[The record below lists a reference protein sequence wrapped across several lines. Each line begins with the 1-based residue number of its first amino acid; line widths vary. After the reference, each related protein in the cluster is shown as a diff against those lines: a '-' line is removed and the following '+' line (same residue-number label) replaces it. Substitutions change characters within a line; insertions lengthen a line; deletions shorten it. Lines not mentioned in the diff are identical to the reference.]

1 MRISTLYMFKQ
12 SAENMSKR
20 VSDNNDIMTRLS
32 SGKSL
37 LRASDDP
44 NAATDAVKYTEAL
57 AKLEMF
63 SNTRGSAR
71 NTLQHEDHILSSVS
85 SLMTGGLTEKII
97 AAKSDTYSDADRAA
111 LGKELSGIRANM
123 LDLANSRDGN
133 GRYIFSGFNTDKPAF
148 DDKGVYQ
155 GDNNARTVNVADGTV
170 MKVSHP
176 GNEVF
181 GDDLFAKLEKAVK
194 ELSRDPINE
203 KKLDKALSAAS
214 EAVSAGIDR
223 LGKAQTE
230 LGTNLQQLDAF
241 DMTADNL
248 IIDMKVKIQTATGSD
263 YSAMTSMIMDTK
275 MSEFSL
281 NASMM
286 VFQSMQKMNLF
297 NK

>member
-20 VSDNNDIMTRLS
+20 VSDNNDIMARLS
-32 SGKSL
+32 AGKSL

-57 AKLEMF
+57 AKLEMY
-63 SNTRGSAR
+63 SSAR
-71 NTLQHEDHILSSVS
+71 SSARGTLQHEDHILSSVS

-97 AAKSDTYSDADRAA
+97 AAKSDTYSDDDRAA
-111 LGKELSGIRANM
+111 LGKELGGIRSNM

-133 GRYIFSGFNTDKPAF
+133 GRYIFSGFKTDKPAF
-148 DDKGVYQ
+148 DQNGVYQ
-155 GDNNARTVNVADGTV
+155 GDNNARTVTVADGAL

-176 GNEVF
+176 GSAVF
-181 GDDLFAKLEKAVK
+181 GDDLFAKLEAAVT
-194 ELSRDPINE
+194 ELTRDPIV
-203 KKLDKALSAAS
+203 KDDLDAALSSAS
-214 EAVSAGIDR
+214 EAITAGIDR
-223 LGKAQTE
+223 LGNVQAE

-241 DMTADNL
+241 DLTADNL
-248 IIDMKVKIQTATGSD
+248 MIEMKVKIQTATGSD
-263 YSAMTSMIMDTK
+263 YSNMTSLIMDTK

>member
-20 VSDNNDIMTRLS
+20 VSENNDIMTRLA
-32 SGKSL
+32 SGKTL

-57 AKLEMF
+57 AKLEMY
-63 SNTRGSAR
+63 SNTRSMAR

-97 AAKSDTYSDADRAA
+97 AAKSDTYSDDDRAA
-111 LGKELSGIRANM
+111 LGKELQGIRANM

-133 GRYIFSGFNTDKPAF
+133 GRYIFSGFKTDKPAY
-148 DDKGVYQ
+148 DENGVYQ
-155 GDNNARTVNVADGTV
+155 GDNNARSVTVADGTV

-176 GNEVF
+176 GNDVF
-181 GDDLFAKLEKAVK
+181 ADDLFAKLEAAVT
-194 ELSRDPINE
+194 ELDRKPID
-203 KKLDKALSAAS
+203 KDDLDAALSAAS
-214 EAVSAGIDR
+214 EAVAAGIDR

-241 DMTADNL
+241 DLTADNL
-248 IIDMKVKIQTATGSD
+248 MIDMKVKIQTATGSD

>member
-32 SGKSL
+32 SGKTL

-57 AKLEMF
+57 AKLEMY
-63 SNTRGSAR
+63 SNTRSSAR
-71 NTLQHEDHILSSVS
+71 NILQHEDHILSSVG

-111 LGKELSGIRANM
+111 LGKELSGIRANI

-170 MKVSHP
+170 MNVSHP
-176 GNEVF
+176 GNDIF
-181 GDDLFAKLEKAVK
+181 SDDLFAKLDKAVK
-194 ELSRDPINE
+194 ELTRDPINE

-214 EAVSAGIDR
+214 EAVTAGIGR
-223 LGKAQTE
+223 LGQAQTE

-241 DMTADNL
+241 DLTADNL

>member
-32 SGKSL
+32 AGKTL

-57 AKLEMF
+57 AKLEQY
-63 SNTRGSAR
+63 SKTRSAVR
-71 NTLQHEDHILSSVS
+71 GTLQHEDHVLSSAS
-85 SLMTGGLTEKII
+85 SLMTGGLKEKII
-97 AAKSDTYSDADRAA
+97 AAQSDTYSEEDRAA
-111 LGKELSGIRANM
+111 LGKELEGIRANL

-133 GRYIFSGFNTDKPAF
+133 GRYIFSGFKTDKPAF
-148 DDKGVYQ
+148 DENGVYQ
-155 GDNNARTVNVADGTV
+155 GDDNARRVTVADGTT

-176 GNEVF
+176 GNTVF
-181 GDDLFAKLEKAVK
+181 SDDLFATLNKAVE
-194 ELSRDPINE
+194 ELTSDSFD
-203 KKLDKALSAAS
+203 LDRLKDALSKAA
-214 EAVSAGIDR
+214 EAVTTGIDR
-223 LGKAQTE
+223 LGNAQTE

-241 DMTADNL
+241 DITADNL

-297 NK
+297 NQ

>member
-1 MRISTLYMFKQ
+1 MRISTLYMFKK

-20 VSDNNDIMTRLS
+20 VSENNDIMTRLA
-32 SGKSL
+32 SGKTL

-57 AKLEMF
+57 AKLEMY
-63 SNTRGSAR
+63 SNTRSAAR

-97 AAKSDTYSDADRAA
+97 AAKSETYSKDDLAA
-111 LGKELSGIRANM
+111 LGKELQGIRANM

-133 GRYIFSGFNTDKPAF
+133 GRYIFSGFKTDKPAF
-148 DDKGVYQ
+148 DENGIYQ
-155 GDNNARTVNVADGTV
+155 GDNNARTVTVADGTV

-181 GDDLFAKLEKAVK
+181 ADDLFTKLEAAIT
-194 ELSRDPINE
+194 ELSRDTIDRDDLNA
-203 KKLDKALSAAS
+203 ALSAAS
-214 EAVSAGIDR
+214 EAVTVGIGR

-241 DMTADNL
+241 DLTADNL

-281 NASMM
+281 NASML

>member
-32 SGKSL
+32 AGKKL

-44 NAATDAVKYTEAL
+44 NAATDAVKYSDAL
-57 AKLEMF
+57 AKLEMY
-63 SNTRGSAR
+63 SDARSKARG
-71 NTLQHEDHILSSVS
+71 TLQHEDHVLTSAG

-97 AAKSDTYSDADRAA
+97 AARSDTYSDDDRAA
-111 LGKELSGIRANM
+111 LGKELTGIRANL

-133 GRYIFSGFNTDKPAF
+133 GRYIFSGFKTDTPAF
-148 DDKGVYQ
+148 DENGVYQ
-155 GDNNARTVNVADGTV
+155 GDGNARTVNVAEGAV

-176 GNEVF
+176 GEDVF
-181 GDDLFAKLEKAVK
+181 SSDLFAKLEAAVT
-194 ELSRDPINE
+194 ELTRDPIV
-203 KKLDKALSAAS
+203 KADLDKALSEAG
-214 EAVSAGIDR
+214 EAVSSGIDR
-223 LGKAQTE
+223 MGNAQTE

-241 DMTADNL
+241 DLTADNL
-248 IIDMKVKIQTATGSD
+248 MIDMQVKIQTATGSD